1 MAKVA
6 FLGLGA
12 MGGRMAARLAAAGH
26 EMTVWNRTPA
36 AAAPLLAA
44 GARAVGSPRAAAE
57 GAEVVLSMLRDD
69 AASTAVWDDPGEGA
83 AAGLAPGA
91 VAAEASTLTPG
102 RVGRLAA
109 RVSAAGA
116 GFLAV
121 PVLGSLPQAE
131 AGTLVHLAGGDAALV
146 ERMRPILAVTGS
158 SLRHVG
164 GPEDAALAKLL
175 VNGLFAVQAAA
186 LAETL
191 GRARRGGIGAAAL
204 RDLLEGLPV
213 LSPAA
218 AGLLGLMVAGRDAPL
233 FPVELVAKDLG
244 YLLDGGGSQPV
255 ATAAAAVFANA
266 SRAGHG
272 AANIS
277 AVHRL
282 Y

>member
-1 MAKVA
+1 MARVA

-36 AAAPLLAA
+36 AAAPHLAA
-44 GARAVGSPRAAAE
+44 GARAAGSPRAAAE

-91 VAAEASTLTPG
+91 VAVEASTLTPG

-109 RVSAAGA
+109 RVAATGA

-146 ERMRPILAVTGS
+146 GRMRPVLAATGA

-191 GRARRGGIGAAAL
+191 GRARRGGIGTAAL
-204 RDLLEGLPV
+204 RDVLEGLPV

-218 AGLLGLMVAGRDAPL
+218 AGLLGLMAASRDAPL
-233 FPVELVAKDLG
+233 FPVDLVAKDLG
-244 YLLDGGGSQPV
+244 YLLDGGGNLPV
-255 ATAAAAVFANA
+255 ATATAAVFADTI
-266 SRAGHG
+266 RAGHG